1 MLLLIMTTT
10 PGYPGVCVC
19 VGISISR
26 NISVD
31 QVPTF
36 QASPE
41 SKAGGRGDRETEG
54 KQESCQ
60 SCQKE
65 EDSGVNE
72 IYGG

>member
-10 PGYPGVCVC
+10 RGYPGLCVC
-19 VGISISR
+19 ISISR
-26 NISVD
+26 NISVH

-41 SKAGGRGDRETEG
+41 SKAGGKGDRRDTEG